1 MLSLP
6 IYTANQLVQ
15 LQFPL
20 TKTCYFHYH
29 NFGTL
34 IISRFDEFPHEVVI
48 MLFFSIAAAAAAVLL
63 HKRKKKEE
71 GFKSANIT
79 SLRFSF
85 QGFVVLARRD
95 MDKSTSLRGELVWF
109 GLHNVI
115 LPSNPTFWG
124 CKGCDPF
131 KCSGFRST
139 KFAYCESRAQILQ
152 KRLLQ
157 RQMWRKGHRRPKKA
171 VVAADWA
178 KWYG

>member
-1 MLSLP
+1 MKIRPIISIFKLATNFVFKSPQYIFSLP
-6 IYTANQLVQ
+6 IYTSNQLQ

-48 MLFFSIAAAAAAVLL
+48 MLFFSIAAAVLL

-124 CKGCDPF
+124 CKRCDPF
-131 KCSGFRST
+131 KGSRFRS
-139 KFAYCESRAQILQ
+139 KELI
-152 KRLLQ
+152 
-157 RQMWRKGHRRPKKA
+157 
-171 VVAADWA
+171 
-178 KWYG
+178 

>member
-1 MLSLP
+1 
-6 IYTANQLVQ
+6 
-15 LQFPL
+15 
-20 TKTCYFHYH
+20 
-29 NFGTL
+29 
-34 IISRFDEFPHEVVI
+34 
-48 MLFFSIAAAAAAVLL
+48 MLFFSIAAAAVLL

-171 VVAADWA
+171 VVAAD
-178 KWYG
+178 

>member
-1 MLSLP
+1 MIFLPRPSGNKKLMNFNVLISTFGFNFCMQLRKNLQSKVPQYIFSLP
-6 IYTANQLVQ
+6 IDTGNLLQ
-15 LQFPL
+15 LQFPF

-48 MLFFSIAAAAAAVLL
+48 MLFFSIAAAVLL

-115 LPSNPTFWG
+115 LPSNPTYPG
-124 CKGCDPF
+124 
-131 KCSGFRST
+131 
-139 KFAYCESRAQILQ
+139 AQLTEIS
-152 KRLLQ
+152 
-157 RQMWRKGHRRPKKA
+157 
-171 VVAADWA
+171 V
-178 KWYG
+178 